1 MDYRFPLIEK
11 LPPYVFAVIN
21 QLKMEAR
28 RRGEDIIDLGMGNPD
43 LPTPDPIVE
52 KMIEAAN
59 NPRNHRYSASRG
71 IPNLRAEISRW
82 YARRYHVEID
92 PETEAIATIGAK
104 EGFSHLVL
112 ALVQPGDRVIVP
124 DPSYPIHS
132 FAATI
137 AGCELIK
144 LPIDDNAEEMMDALR
159 KLEFPPSQ
167 QPKLLVLS
175 FPHNPTT
182 ACVGKEF
189 FEEAVAIARARGY
202 LIIHDLAYADLVF
215 DGYRAPSIFEAPG
228 AKEVAVEMFSM
239 SKSYSMAGWRV
250 GFCVG
255 NRQAVAALTRL
266 KSYLDYGIFQP
277 IQIAS
282 IIALRDCDHVVPG
295 IVDIYRKRR
304 DGLIKGLSSAGW
316 KVPSPKGTMFVWA
329 KIPEQFAR
337 MGSLEFA
344 KQMITRACVAVSPGI
359 GFGARGEGYV
369 RFALVENE
377 QRIAQAVRGIKSF
390 IND

>member
-43 LPTPDPIVE
+43 LPTPEPIVE
-52 KMIEAAN
+52 KMIEAAD